1 MADLIFCQRDIPRDE
16 WRYGFRT
23 SAATG
28 CGWVAVHNALIL
40 MGEKS
45 QPETIIRHL
54 ERQVPLLHGNAGTLA
69 LGPYWYF
76 RSRGFRTKH
85 TACCDRF
92 DDALKEAGTGVL
104 FYYWRNKW
112 RFGAHFVAVQYREG
126 KFWGYNTYKNST
138 GPDFYGH
145 SLEDFLKKRKYF
157 GAVLTVVQ
165 K

>member
-28 CGWVAVHNALIL
+28 CGWVAVHNALTL
-40 MGEKS
+40 MGEAS
-45 QPETIIRHL
+45 EPEQIIHHL

-76 RSRGFRTKH
+76 RSRGFRTAH
-85 TACCDRF
+85 TACNDRF
-92 DDALKEAGTGVL
+92 DARLKAAGTGVL
-104 FYYWRNKW
+104 FYYWRSKW
-112 RFGAHFVAVQYREG
+112 KLGAHFVAVTCRDG

-138 GPDFYGH
+138 GPDFYGD

-157 GAVLTVVQ
+157 GAVLTTVE